1 MIKSRLSNQAWLP
14 RFPSFDLR
22 SYESVVR
29 SAWSRTEVEPQE
41 LQTMAQEQNRMLMH
55 FIESAN
61 PVLCRSFVAQDVVN
75 LRLPLTFDVRLLSS
89 NESAKR
95 FYSTI
100 YPRARVDRDWN
111 GRPATPAE
119 SAMLASLATI
129 SYSMPLVQIHTT
141 PIVFAVQQ
149 LGLHHGDVSSSPRLE
164 IPQSARPYTAST
176 TSDQQ
181 KMRIKNLNSIVQIL
195 IDSGAD
201 LRALDNAGLSAY
213 DHARILGLD
222 DNLIIK
228 LRPPAVFD
236 GRTIPMP
243 AATHNAHRRIA
254 SVSQVNLVKTLP
266 WEMNRSTNIGTMG
279 ASNERL
285 PQTEIVRRHA
295 STGGNARR

>member
-1 MIKSRLSNQAWLP
+1 
-14 RFPSFDLR
+14 
-22 SYESVVR
+22 
-29 SAWSRTEVEPQE
+29 
-41 LQTMAQEQNRMLMH
+41 MLMQ

-61 PVLCRSFVAQDVVN
+61 PVLCRNFVAQDVIN

-95 FYSTI
+95 FYTTI
-100 YPRARVDRDWN
+100 YPRARVDRDWD

-119 SAMLASLATI
+119 SAMLASIATI

-149 LGLHHGDVSSSPRLE
+149 LGLQQRDVPQVRIIEPPSPA
-164 IPQSARPYTAST
+164 PHTTPSTSQQSLRV
-176 TSDQQ
+176 
-181 KMRIKNLNSIVQIL
+181 KNLLSIVQIL

-222 DNLIIK
+222 DTVIVK
-228 LRPPAVFD
+228 LRPPIVFD

-243 AATHNAHRRIA
+243 AATHNAHRRIE
-254 SVSQVNLVKTLP
+254 SVSQVNLHQTLP
-266 WEMNRSTNIGTMG
+266 WEPNRGTSLNAKIGRS
-279 ASNERL
+279 ARI
-285 PQTEIVRRHA
+285 PQTEILRRHA
-295 STGGNARR
+295 STRSTRTQ

>member
-1 MIKSRLSNQAWLP
+1 MA
-14 RFPSFDLR
+14 
-22 SYESVVR
+22 
-29 SAWSRTEVEPQE
+29 TEQG
-41 LQTMAQEQNRMLMH
+41 RMLMH

-61 PVLCRSFVAQDVVN
+61 PVLCRNFVAQDVIN

-95 FYSTI
+95 FYTTI
-100 YPRARVDRDWN
+100 YPRARVDRDWD

-119 SAMLASLATI
+119 SAMLASIATI

-149 LGLHHGDVSSSPRLE
+149 LGLQQRE
-164 IPQSARPYTAST
+164 IPQMQSIEHTSPAPST
-176 TSDQQ
+176 PTTPLTSQQ
-181 KMRIKNLNSIVQIL
+181 SLRVKNLLSIVQIL
-195 IDSGAD
+195 IESGAD

-222 DNLIIK
+222 DNVVVK
-228 LRPPAVFD
+228 LRPPVVFD

-254 SVSQVNLVKTLP
+254 SVSQVNLHQTLP
-266 WEMNRSTNIGTMG
+266 WELSRGPSLGSTVGRS
-279 ASNERL
+279 ERI
-285 PQTEIVRRHA
+285 PQTEMVRRHA
-295 STGGNARR
+295 STGGNRRR